1 MDLNQALQPVL
12 APGARPARCLLR
24 GKAGDIARPQ
34 KILEDRA
41 QKSTICSANTQ
52 TRAHDRAQ
60 AALYAQ
66 N

>member
-1 MDLNQALQPVL
+1 MNLNGPESSS
-12 APGARPARCLLR
+12 PASPCSWRKTGLLG
-24 GKAGDIARPQ
+24 GKAGDIAWPQ

-41 QKSTICSANTQ
+41 QKSTICSAS
-52 TRAHDRAQ
+52 APDRAQ